1 MTFIAHGAFRRI
13 RCSSGFS
20 AFCSSDWPIAN
31 KPVRFCNEP
40 ISCFAGSPRPG
51 TNFKDWAMN
60 PQNKTPNTPPMPSF
74 YFAGQKNQMIIARQI
89 LGNLLTQLPS
99 PLKYLIQ
106 RAGGNA
112 VSLGHRLFY

>member
-1 MTFIAHGAFRRI
+1 
-13 RCSSGFS
+13 
-20 AFCSSDWPIAN
+20 
-31 KPVRFCNEP
+31 
-40 ISCFAGSPRPG
+40 
-51 TNFKDWAMN
+51 
-60 PQNKTPNTPPMPSF
+60 MPSF
-74 YFAGQKNQMIIARQI
+74 YFAGQKNLMIIARQI